1 MEGVPE
7 EMLDGAPFGFVS
19 FADDGTITVV
29 NSTALSMLGYERGEL
44 VGRPFETLLGMGAR
58 IFYQTHFF
66 PLVTLHGRAD
76 EIYLILRSKKGTPV
90 GVLVNALRRPRGGG
104 FANDCAFMRVS
115 EREKFENELL
125 LARRAAEEA
134 GAALQRRSDELQEA
148 NEMLESQALELELQ
162 HQTMEEQAVEMEV
175 QSEELREAN
184 LVLLER
190 TAELERQRARAD
202 EANRA
207 KSTFLA
213 VMSHELRT
221 PLNAIGG
228 YVQLLEMGIHG
239 PITPEQTEALSRID
253 RAQRHLLRLI
263 NDVLNLARIEA
274 GRVEY
279 VIEDASVAE
288 MVAAVAPMV
297 EPQLAAKGIAFE
309 VRIPDGEVAR
319 ADRDKAQQIILNLL
333 GNAAKFTPDGGRVVV
348 DTGFREEVADR
359 VFLRVTDTGPG
370 IAREML
376 SSVFEPF
383 VQVDASHTRRSQG
396 TGLGLTISRDLA
408 RGMGGDLRAR
418 SVVGEG
424 STFTLALQRAE
435 GGGGSGDGR
444 VAGDT
449 GPSSGG

>member
-1 MEGVPE
+1 
-7 EMLDGAPFGFVS
+7 
-19 FADDGTITVV
+19 
-29 NSTALSMLGYERGEL
+29 
-44 VGRPFETLLGMGAR
+44 
-58 IFYQTHFF
+58 
-66 PLVTLHGRAD
+66 
-76 EIYLILRSKKGTPV
+76 
-90 GVLVNALRRPRGGG
+90 
-104 FANDCAFMRVS
+104 VS

-134 GAALQRRSDELQEA
+134 GAALQRRSDELQQA
-148 NEMLESQALELELQ
+148 NELLESQALELELQ

-190 TAELERQRARAD
+190 TSELERQRALAD
-202 EANRA
+202 EANKA

-239 PITPEQTEALSRID
+239 PVTPEQREALSRID
-253 RAQRHLLRLI
+253 RSQRHLLRLI

-279 VIEDASVAE
+279 LLEDLSVAE

-297 EPQLAAKGIAFE
+297 EPQLAAKGIGFE
-309 VRIPDGEVAR
+309 VRVDPAVVAR
-319 ADRDKAQQIILNLL
+319 ADRDKAQQVILNLL
-333 GNAAKFTPDGGRVVV
+333 GNAAKFTPEGGRVVV
-348 DTGFREEVADR
+348 DLGHRAEVADR
-359 VFLRVTDTGPG
+359 VFLRVTDSGPG
-370 IAREML
+370 IPRDML
-376 SSVFEPF
+376 TSIFEPF
-383 VQVDASHTRRSQG
+383 VQVDSSHTRSGQG

-424 STFTLALQRAE
+424 STFTLSLPRA
-435 GGGGSGDGR
+435 GG
-444 VAGDT
+444 
-449 GPSSGG
+449 